1 MELQIVVEAL
11 RGQLDEV
18 AHGDGHL
25 APEQLRAHGAARR
38 FYDGHLPTVGHIA
51 RRVDLQF
58 DASHKRSPSLHE
70 RTRLGAAPTRT
81 PRPLDATFATFNK
94 KPSHLKTEG
103 PRARPT
109 EHPILLRIG
118 RNSSSREP

>member
-11 RGQLDEV
+11 RGQFDEI
-18 AHGDGHL
+18 AHGDGRL
-25 APEQLRAHGAARR
+25 TPEQLRAHGPARR
-38 FYDGHLPTVGHIA
+38 LDDGHLPAVGHIA